1 MPADIEIAAEE
12 LDRASRRWEEAAER
26 WRTASHRVP
35 QASLAPGAWAPDLP
49 VTARRFADA
58 HQECVHEVRL
68 RLLAGVDALRETAG
82 ALRGQ
87 ARSYLAL
94 DAESARALQV
104 LGQQVLGQQVLGQ
117 QVLGQ
122 QVLGQPAR
130 EEREEWAEWAGPA
143 DAR

>member
-1 MPADIEIAAEE
+1 GARRPRGPGVPRPLGRLVAPPAPLRQARRSMPADIEIAAEE

-104 LGQQVLGQQVLGQ
+104 LGQQVLGQQVL
-117 QVLGQ
+117 
-122 QVLGQPAR
+122 
-130 EEREEWAEWAGPA
+130 
-143 DAR
+143 